1 MRSLSHVRNV
11 STSCIVANN
20 FAEPSCSHLC
30 VEDVGDMGKEPA
42 DTCIPHRVDHR
53 TVAVLHMSYL
63 LLTQVIGGL
72 CNISDRNDLPF
83 ELRRF

>member
-11 STSCIVANN
+11 STSYIVGNN
-20 FAEPSCSHLC
+20 FAEPSCSHFC

-53 TVAVLHMSYL
+53 TVALLHMSYL

-83 ELRRF
+83 DLQRF

>member
-1 MRSLSHVRNV
+1 
-11 STSCIVANN
+11 
-20 FAEPSCSHLC
+20 
-30 VEDVGDMGKEPA
+30 MGKEPA

-53 TVAVLHMSYL
+53 TVAVLHISYL

-83 ELRRF
+83 DLQRF